1 MHTGRWYPSQKFGLF
16 IRPAGWRRMRFLR
29 ASGGRR
35 EKVFRTL
42 KSLYIMAEPIRF
54 DNRPESNNP
63 YFFNN

>member
-1 MHTGRWYPSQKFGLF
+1 MHTDRSYPSQKVGIF

-29 ASGGRR
+29 VSGDRR

-42 KSLYIMAEPIRF
+42 KSLYIMADPIRF
-54 DNRPESNNP
+54 DKWPESNNP